1 MRATKDNN
9 RSNILVVDDE
19 QHICD
24 IIVEALSAENYAI
37 VALTDPQLALKH
49 IEENPVDLVLTDLV
63 IGDYSGVQILETT
76 LANHSDAVVILM
88 TAYPTLE
95 TAIEVLKKGAYDFL
109 IKPFKLDILTATV
122 KRSLKH
128 QRIMRENL
136 SLKGQ
141 VEFLKIFT
149 ASQTGIEIEKLLK
162 LVVSACRREL
172 QAQAAGLIEIDPD
185 TKEPLRKICDC
196 QEDKYSLSVLDE
208 DSLTQF
214 AYTRST
220 KPIIHSNADSK
231 EGMAGVKI
239 FISQP
244 IFIRHKLHGVINLLI
259 LSRFGRITPGQ
270 VDVLAL
276 LTNAAASAIVNQR
289 LYQNLQ
295 ESYLQAIRALAN
307 AIEARDKY
315 TAGHTD
321 HVFKL
326 AEQVAKQMG
335 WDKMQ
340 MNHLRMGCT
349 LHDIGK
355 IGVPDLILNK
365 AAALDEHEQ
374 RLMRCHPEV
383 GLKIIEGINLF
394 KPAVP
399 YIIAHHERY
408 DGQGYP
414 QRLKG
419 EEIPIEGRLLA
430 VVDAFDA
437 IMAKRPYRDGA
448 NLQKAVSELISNR
461 GRQFDPKIVDAFVE
475 IISRGEIDFREM
487 YGRNED
493 TGFLKE
499 LPVSEKAPA

>member
-1 MRATKDNN
+1 MKDSN

-24 IIVEALSAENYAI
+24 IIVEALSVENYAI

-49 IEENPVDLVLTDLV
+49 IEENSVDLVLTDLV
-63 IGDYSGVQILETT
+63 IDDHSGVQILETT

-109 IKPFKLDILTATV
+109 IKPFKLDLLSATV
-122 KRSLKH
+122 KRGLKH

-141 VEFLKIFT
+141 MEFLKTVT
-149 ASQTGIEIEKLLK
+149 ANQTGIEIEKLLR

-185 TKEPLRKICDC
+185 TKEPLRKICDR

-208 DSLTQF
+208 GALSQF
-214 AYTRST
+214 DYTRST
-220 KPIIHSNADSK
+220 KPIIHTDAGDK
-231 EGMAGVKI
+231 EGTSGVKI
-239 FISQP
+239 FVSQP
-244 IFIRHKLHGVINLLI
+244 IFIRHRLHGVINLLI

-270 VDVLAL
+270 LDALTL
-276 LTNAAASAIVNQR
+276 LTNAAASAITNQR
-289 LYQNLQ
+289 LYQDLQ
-295 ESYLQAIRALAN
+295 DSYLQAIRALAN

-321 HVFKL
+321 RVSKL

-335 WDKMQ
+335 WGKALMD
-340 MNHLRMGCT
+340 HLRMGCT

-355 IGVPDLILNK
+355 IGVPDSILNK
-365 AAALDEHEQ
+365 AAALDEQEQ

-394 KPAVP
+394 KPAVS

-414 QRLKG
+414 QGLKG

-437 IMAKRPYRDGA
+437 ILAKRPYRDGA
-448 NLQKAVSELISNR
+448 DLEKAVSELISNR
-461 GRQFDPKIVDAFVE
+461 GRQFDPKIVDAFIE
-475 IISRGEIDFREM
+475 IISRGEIDFHGM
-487 YGRNED
+487 YGRDED
-493 TGFLKE
+493 IGFLKE
-499 LPVSEKAPA
+499 LPVSEKAPV